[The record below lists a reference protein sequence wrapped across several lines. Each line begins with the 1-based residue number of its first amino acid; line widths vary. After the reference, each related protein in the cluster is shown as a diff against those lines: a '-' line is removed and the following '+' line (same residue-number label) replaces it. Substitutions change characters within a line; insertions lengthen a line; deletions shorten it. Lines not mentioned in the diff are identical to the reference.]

1 MTELSSQSKKKF
13 RKWPIVI
20 LAVLL
25 SLGVAGLLLYKKII
39 AYTISNAIVKEEE
52 PSPLLGSYGTEVRK
66 FRAPINKASEQII
79 YKLDSLHIPF
89 ESFLTAV
96 DNADKTEILQTLD
109 AINEQKPETPN
120 EVFNIVKKNMTVKE
134 FDIELFRKPFL
145 RYASMPKINKAL
157 NYIESHKLAEEI
169 DISISREIIKTVLR
183 QKKDEITQKLKASG
197 GITTD

>member
-1 MTELSSQSKKKF
+1 MTEVFSPQKKKF
-13 RKWPIVI
+13 PKWPII
-20 LAVLL
+20 LLVVFTAV
-25 SLGVAGLLLYKKII
+25 GAAGLLLYKKII

-96 DNADKTEILQTLD
+96 DNADKTEILQTLE
-109 AINEQKPETPN
+109 AIKQQKPETPN
-120 EVFNIVKKNMTVKE
+120 EVFNIVKKNMTIRE
-134 FDIELFRKPFL
+134 FDVELFRKPFL

-157 NYIESHKLAEEI
+157 NYIDSHKLAEEI

-183 QKKDEITQKLKASG
+183 QKKDEITQKLNAG
-197 GITTD
+197 GVITD

>member
-1 MTELSSQSKKKF
+1 MTELSSRPEKKF
-13 RKWPIVI
+13 RKWPII
-20 LAVLL
+20 TLAVLL
-25 SLGVAGLLLYKKII
+25 GLGIAGLLLYKKII
-39 AYTISNAIVKEEE
+39 AYTISNAIVKQEE

-89 ESFLTAV
+89 ESFLMAV

-109 AINEQKPETPN
+109 AINEQKPGTPN

-134 FDIELFRKPFL
+134 FDVELFRKPFL
-145 RYASMPKINKAL
+145 RYASMPKINKAM